1 MSEPPVDV
9 KNLQV
14 DFKTEEGRFA
24 AVKNVSF
31 HIKTA
36 QVLGMVGESGS
47 GKSVTAKSLMQ
58 LNSDNAIY
66 RSPSQ
71 INLYNS
77 EQSIPVLQLQSLKAL
92 RQLRG
97 GLISMF
103 FSRANGQ
110 FCSSNF
116 AW

>member
-1 MSEPPVDV
+1 MSERLVDV

-14 DFKTEEGRFA
+14 DFKTEEGWFT

-31 HIKTA
+31 HIEA
-36 QVLGMVGESGS
+36 GQVLGLVGESGS

-58 LNSDNAIY
+58 LNSNNAIY

-77 EQSIPVLQLQSLKAL
+77 GQCVPVLQLRSPKTL

-97 GLISMF
+97 GLISMIF
-103 FSRANGQ
+103 
-110 FCSSNF
+110 
-116 AW
+116 